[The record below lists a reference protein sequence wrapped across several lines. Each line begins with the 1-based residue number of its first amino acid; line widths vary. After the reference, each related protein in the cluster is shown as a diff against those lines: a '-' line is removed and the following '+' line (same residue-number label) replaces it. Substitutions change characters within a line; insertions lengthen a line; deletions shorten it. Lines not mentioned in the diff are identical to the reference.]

1 MTRDMLL
8 LLLARICMS
17 TTRAMAGIVV
27 PIYLAVIGFQGV
39 MLGLLFTVT
48 ALTSALLTGLIGLL
62 ADRFGRK
69 PFLVVIPWLAAGA
82 SVAFAFSRTA
92 GVLFVCAALGSF
104 GRGSGAGSGTIGPY
118 QPAEQAFLADAV
130 PARHRNSLFGRIA
143 FASSLG
149 ALLGGGPLIA
159 LAVLLSAG
167 QTGVSYRLEFLL
179 AAGLALLAGVLALP
193 VREAHR
199 PAPAPRTVPQ
209 V

>member
-1 MTRDMLL
+1 MITYREYSKFLMRKQD
-8 LLLARICMS
+8 S
-17 TTRAMAGIVV
+17 W
-27 PIYLAVIGFQGV
+27 
-39 MLGLLFTVT
+39 T

-69 PFLVVIPWLAAGA
+69 PFLVMVPWLAAGA

-143 FASSLG
+143 FASSTQ
-149 ALLGGGPLIA
+149 PDTCR
-159 LAVLLSAG
+159 LS
-167 QTGVSYRLEFLL
+167 L
-179 AAGLALLAGVLALP
+179 
-193 VREAHR
+193 
-199 PAPAPRTVPQ
+199 
-209 V
+209 

>member
-1 MTRDMLL
+1 MNYQRKTESAETAGTSVSYESPREALSWRQRLWKASWPNWMTRDMLL

-82 SVAFAFSRTA
+82 SVAFAFSRTT
-92 GVLFVCAALGSF
+92 GVLFVCAALGS
-104 GRGSGAGSGTIGPY
+104 
-118 QPAEQAFLADAV
+118 
-130 PARHRNSLFGRIA
+130 
-143 FASSLG
+143 
-149 ALLGGGPLIA
+149 LIW
-159 LAVLLSAG
+159 
-167 QTGVSYRLEFLL
+167 
-179 AAGLALLAGVLALP
+179 LP
-193 VREAHR
+193 
-199 PAPAPRTVPQ
+199 
-209 V
+209 